1 MTLAAL
7 VPQRRSHPPHL
18 ISAEGSPLR
27 EVEQACRR
35 IAKSDAS
42 VLLTGET
49 GTGKEVFARL
59 VHLSSPRAA
68 GPFIAVNCA
77 AIPESLLESELFGH
91 ARGAFT
97 GASGPRE
104 GRLQLANGGTLLL
117 DEVGELPL
125 LMQAKLLR
133 VLQERVIEPIGSSQ
147 GVESDFRLIAAT
159 NRDLLAEVEAGR
171 FRADLY
177 YRLLVCPLEL
187 PPLRNR
193 TQDIPVLFRHF
204 LDEVGEQR
212 AVEEPLLRRILSYR
226 WPGNVRELQNLAER
240 LAVCAAG
247 ATLQASD
254 LPPHFGEPAANSAPD
269 QHGGP
274 SGDAIASA
282 LATPARPSLPVN
294 LAGMLRELEDSYIQA
309 ALDQAEGNKTIAA
322 ELLGLQR
329 TTLVEKLRRRSS
341 SRDAE
346 TA

>member
-7 VPQRRSHPPHL
+7 VPPRRSHPPDL
-18 ISAEGSPLR
+18 IFAEGSPLR

-35 IAKSDAS
+35 IARSDAS
-42 VLLTGET
+42 VLLSGET

-59 VHLSSPRAA
+59 VHAHSPRAA

-104 GRLQLANGGTLLL
+104 GRLQLAKGGTLLL

-159 NRDLLAEVEAGR
+159 NRNLLSEVEAGR

-187 PPLRNR
+187 PPLRKR

-204 LDEVGEQR
+204 LDKVGEQR
-212 AVEEPLLRRILSYR
+212 AVEEPLLQRILSYR
-226 WPGNVRELQNLAER
+226 WPGNVRELQNLA
-240 LAVCAAG
+240 
-247 ATLQASD
+247 
-254 LPPHFGEPAANSAPD
+254 PHFGEPAANSPPP
-269 QHGGP
+269 HLEGS
-274 SGDAIASA
+274 SGDANALD

-294 LAGMLRELEDSYIQA
+294 LAGMLRDLEDSYIQA

-329 TTLVEKLRRRSS
+329 TTLVEKLRRRSK
-341 SRDAE
+341 DAE
-346 TA
+346 IA

>member
-1 MTLAAL
+1 MSAAAI
-7 VPQRRSHPPHL
+7 PIRRPNGPEL
-18 ISAEGSPLR
+18 IFAEGSPIR
-27 EVEQACRR
+27 DVEQACRR

-59 VHLSSPRAA
+59 VHQGSPRAS

-77 AIPESLLESELFGH
+77 AIPEALLESELFGH

-97 GASGPRE
+97 GANAPRE
-104 GRLQLANGGTLLL
+104 GRLQLAKGGTLLL

-147 GVESDFRLIAAT
+147 GIPSDFRLIAAT

-187 PPLRNR
+187 PPLRDR
-193 TQDIPVLFRHF
+193 PQDIPVLFRHF
-204 LDEVGEQR
+204 LEKSGEQR
-212 AVEEPLLRRILSYR
+212 QVEAGLLERILSYR

-240 LAVCAAG
+240 LSVCASG
-247 ATLQASD
+247 ETLRAAD
-254 LPPHFGEPAANSAPD
+254 LPAHFGEPAANSPPPELLTGQTSFAPPA
-269 QHGGP
+269 Q
-274 SGDAIASA
+274 
-282 LATPARPSLPVN
+282 PARPSLPVN
-294 LAGMLRELEDSYIQA
+294 LAGMLRELEDAYIQA

-329 TTLVEKLRRRSS
+329 TTLVEKLRRRGK
-341 SRDAE
+341 DAE
-346 TA
+346 NL